1 VLYHATEFLT
11 LGSRVLLPYLLKFE
25 NNLSIENYDS
35 TNTFSK
41 TTGVILQEIEY
52 PLSLGFGLNYKF
64 TNILLARLNFDF
76 EYTFWSD
83 IKDDLN
89 PGLLFEDTYRIMVG
103 VEHIFM
109 DQVPFRV
116 GFNYAPLRENK
127 SITQTILTA
136 GTGMVFDKFTFEISG
151 GISSLTYNQFD
162 IYDNAL
168 YGEESRGE
176 EALDRVET
184 NSFYGMLEVNYFLD
198 F

>member
-1 VLYHATEFLT
+1 M
-11 LGSRVLLPYLLKFE
+11 S
-25 NNLSIENYDS
+25 
-35 TNTFSK
+35 
-41 TTGVILQEIEY
+41 GVIPQEIEY
-52 PLSLGFGLNYKF
+52 PMSLGFGLNYKF

-83 IKDDLN
+83 AKDELN
-89 PGLLFEDTYRIMVG
+89 PNLRFEDTYRFMVG

-109 DQVPFRV
+109 DKVPFRV

-136 GTGMVFDKFTFEISG
+136 GTGMVFDNFTFEISG

-162 IYDNAL
+162 MYDNAL

-184 NSFYGMLEVNYFLD
+184 NSFYGMLEVNYFINL
-198 F
+198 